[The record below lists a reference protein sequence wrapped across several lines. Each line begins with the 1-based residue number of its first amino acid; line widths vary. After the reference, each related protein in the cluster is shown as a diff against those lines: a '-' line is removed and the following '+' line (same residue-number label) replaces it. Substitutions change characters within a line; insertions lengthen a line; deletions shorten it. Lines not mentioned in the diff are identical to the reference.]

1 MRSLFLT
8 IMILAC
14 SARPPET
21 GVLEGEMAI
30 GLQGPLRGGEEV
42 SLSSFRGIPVV
53 LVFWASWCAPC
64 MAEIPHL
71 NSLVE
76 EYGEAVK
83 VLGVNMGEN
92 EAIVYMTQKQKGMQY
107 SSILDVSGL
116 IASAWRVRKLPM
128 MLVLDKEGRIRF
140 RGLGTEQQLV
150 LLLDSLV
157 VD

>member
-1 MRSLFLT
+1 
-8 IMILAC
+8 
-14 SARPPET
+14 
-21 GVLEGEMAI
+21 VLEGELAI
-30 GLQGPLRGGEEV
+30 GLQGLLRGGEEV
-42 SLSSFRGIPVV
+42 SLSSFRGMPVV

-76 EYGEAVK
+76 EYGDAVK

-107 SSILDVSGL
+107 SSILDVSGV

-128 MLVLDKEGRIRF
+128 MLVLDKKGRIRF

>member
-8 IMILAC
+8 FMILAC
-14 SARPPET
+14 SASPPER
-21 GVLEGEMAI
+21 GVLEGEIAI
-30 GLQGPLRGGEEV
+30 GLSGPVRGGEEV
-42 SLSSFRGIPVV
+42 SLSAFRGVPVV

-71 NSLVE
+71 NALVE
-76 EYGEAVK
+76 EYGDGVK

-92 EAIVYMTQKQKGMQY
+92 EAIVYMTQKQRGMQY
-107 SSILDVSGL
+107 STVMDVSGE

-140 RGLGTEQQLV
+140 RGLGTQQQLT

>member
-1 MRSLFLT
+1 
-8 IMILAC
+8 
-14 SARPPET
+14 
-21 GVLEGEMAI
+21 
-30 GLQGPLRGGEEV
+30 
-42 SLSSFRGIPVV
+42 
-53 LVFWASWCAPC
+53 

-76 EYGEAVK
+76 EYGDAVK

-107 SSILDVSGL
+107 SSVLDVSGV

-140 RGLGTEQQLV
+140 RGLGTEQQLT

>member
-8 IMILAC
+8 LMILAC

-30 GLQGPLRGGEEV
+30 GLQGLLRGGEEV
-42 SLSSFRGIPVV
+42 SLSSFRGMPVV

-76 EYGEAVK
+76 EYGDAVK

-107 SSILDVSGL
+107 SSILDVSGV

-128 MLVLDKEGRIRF
+128 MLVLDKKGRIRF

>member
-8 IMILAC
+8 LMILAC

-30 GLQGPLRGGEEV
+30 GLQGLLRGGEEV
-42 SLSSFRGIPVV
+42 SLSSFRGMPVV

-71 NSLVE
+71 NSLVG
-76 EYGEAVK
+76 EYGDAVK

-107 SSILDVSGL
+107 SSVLDVSGV

>member
-1 MRSLFLT
+1 MRSLFLSF
-8 IMILAC
+8 MILAC
-14 SARPPET
+14 SASPPET
-21 GVLEGEMAI
+21 GVLEGEIAI
-30 GLQGPLRGGEEV
+30 GLSAPVRGGEEV
-42 SLSSFRGIPVV
+42 SLNSFRGVPVV

-76 EYGEAVK
+76 EYGDAIK

-107 SSILDVSGL
+107 SSVMDVSGE

-140 RGLGTEQQLV
+140 RGLGTQQQLT